1 MKTDSKAATTA
12 ETKWIVV
19 QVKSALG
26 PAFRSV
32 GLTARALDG
41 SRAPQAIQVLRRGI
55 LKLEAQPY
63 LYPALDAVKEWGP
76 HKDKPLDGL
85 KRILA
90 SLEQHP
96 GDQLRWGEQ

>member
-1 MKTDSKAATTA
+1 MSTESKAKTPADQ
-12 ETKWIVV
+12 WVVV

-32 GLTARALDG
+32 GLTRQKLDG
-41 SRAPQAIQVLRRGI
+41 KTAKEAAPVLRRGI
-55 LKLEAQPY
+55 EKLEAQPY
-63 LYPALDAVKEWGP
+63 LYPALDAVKAWGP
-76 HKDKPLDGL
+76 NNDKPLDGL

-96 GDQLRWGEQ
+96 GDFLRWGEQ

>member
-1 MKTDSKAATTA
+1 MTTDDKATNAR
-12 ETKWIVV
+12 KWVVV

-32 GLTARALDG
+32 GLTKRKLDG
-41 SRAPQAIQVLRRGI
+41 KTAKEAATVLRRGI
-55 LKLEAQPY
+55 EKLEAQPY
-63 LYPALDAVKEWGP
+63 LYPALDAVKTWGP
-76 HKDKPLDGL
+76 NNDKPLDGL

-96 GDQLRWGEQ
+96 SDGLRWGDQ